1 MDQSVA
7 AKREA
12 GFCAFAQ
19 HITLLIFPKASASGS
34 SDDDNDDADEDSNKP
49 VMLSYSYTTAL
60 KESESSLIFKTSHPD
75 LEDLIESL
83 ELEPD
88 DIIVDLH
95 FDADKS
101 LECVGFDEIDA
112 HTLYE
117 LILLYSSMWHFVAK
131 SGKDTIVL
139 AKDSEERGTKWVV
152 SLLEKK
158 IESVFG
164 GNSGM
169 VEFGNSNAFYPE

>member
-1 MDQSVA
+1 MDRSVA
-7 AKREA
+7 REA

-19 HITLLIFPKASASGS
+19 HNTQLIFPKADASGS

-49 VMLSYSYTTAL
+49 VKLSYSYETAL
-60 KESESSLIFKTSHPD
+60 RETETSLIFKTSHPD
-75 LEDLIESL
+75 LEDLVESL
-83 ELEPD
+83 DLDPD
-88 DIIVDLH
+88 NIIVDLG

-101 LECVGFDEIDA
+101 LECIGFDEIDA

-117 LILLYSSMWHFVAK
+117 LILLYSSMWHLVAK
-131 SGKDTIVL
+131 SGKGKIVL
-139 AKDSEERGTKWVV
+139 AEDIEERGTKWVI

-169 VEFGNSNAFYPE
+169 VEFGNSNSFYSEY